1 MYIDIYTCR
10 YIAVDIDIYKGLG
23 TVREVSEV
31 GLGAVCALPCS
42 IHVCLIGCRISTVKT
57 LNPKP

>member
-1 MYIDIYTCR
+1 MCVYIYTHVD
-10 YIAVDIDIYKGLG
+10 IARNIDVDIDIDKGLG

-42 IHVCLIGCRISTVKT
+42 IHVCLIGCRIPTVKT
-57 LNPKP
+57 E